1 MVIIMLKLVHLVSG
15 LIGKDPLDVQERLG
29 HSRLA
34 ITWQYAHNTDVIRQQ
49 THQILS
55 TIYK

>member
-1 MVIIMLKLVHLVSG
+1 MMLKMVHLVSG